1 MGEHIDISKYLR
13 RIKFSDATN
22 VDDQTLKEIHRH
34 HVVWVPFEN
43 LDIHYRRPFDLDP
56 SNIYDK
62 VVNNFRGGFCYELN
76 YLFSLLLNRIGF
88 STQIISARVIDSSGN
103 PGPPFDH
110 MCIRVKTGKDY
121 IADVGFGDLFL
132 HPLELRAGVQNDGRN
147 YFRIE
152 EEPNDEFSLSMSYDG
167 SNFQKKYIF
176 SLNEVPIDSFKAP
189 CLDKQTN
196 PESYFVKNTICTR
209 ATESGRITLFNDRL
223 IKRNLGEKNEL
234 SILSDIDLRVQLKK
248 HFDIEIR

>member
-1 MGEHIDISKYLR
+1 MRQHIDVSKYLE
-13 RIKFSDATN
+13 RIKFSDKAR
-22 VDDQTLKEIHRH
+22 VDDQTLRNIHQH
-34 HVVWVPFEN
+34 HVLWVPFEN
-43 LDIHYRRPFDLDP
+43 LDIHYKRPFDLNP
-56 SNIYDK
+56 SNVYDK

-76 YLFSLLLNRIGF
+76 YLFSMLLDTIGF
-88 STQIISARVIDSSGN
+88 STRIISAKVIDSSGN

-110 MCIRVKTGKDY
+110 MCIHVKTDKEY

-132 HPLELRAGVQNDGRN
+132 QPLELREGIQNDGRS

-152 EEPNDEFSLSMSYDG
+152 KDHSEEYSLMMSYDG
-167 SNFQKKYIF
+167 SDFQKKYIF
-176 SLNEVPIDSFKAP
+176 TLHEVPLDNFIQP
-189 CLDKQTN
+189 CVDKQTN

-223 IKRNLGEKNEL
+223 IMRSMSDKNEI

-248 HFDIEIR
+248 HFNIEI